1 MEFKITKTNAKELF
15 LLNNKE
21 LDEIPSIDIDNYHNF
36 SRKVKLYNYI
46 DLKNKSCE
54 KFGDIDILIKLRN
67 EKKNKRDDNKNTKIL
82 NKENRKNKIMLLIK
96 GNNYYNDIDINEILN
111 EFPIICFIENDLRE
125 LKKYYL
131 TIDINSD
138 IFLDSLIKRACD
150 RIRRRNY
157 IKNISNNTTRNPRLV
172 NEYINNG
179 NNTNLFIE
187 GTGC

>member
-1 MEFKITKTNAKELF
+1 
-15 LLNNKE
+15 
-21 LDEIPSIDIDNYHNF
+21 
-36 SRKVKLYNYI
+36 
-46 DLKNKSCE
+46 
-54 KFGDIDILIKLRN
+54 
-67 EKKNKRDDNKNTKIL
+67 
-82 NKENRKNKIMLLIK
+82 MLLIK